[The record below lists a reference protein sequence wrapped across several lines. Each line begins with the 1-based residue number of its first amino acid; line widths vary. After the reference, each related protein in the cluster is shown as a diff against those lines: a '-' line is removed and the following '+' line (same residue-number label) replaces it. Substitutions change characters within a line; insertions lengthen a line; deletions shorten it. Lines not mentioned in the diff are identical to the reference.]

1 MALSLLALLSFVTI
15 GLVVAAVSL
24 AIRDLVVGPA
34 PASDSARAAV
44 LPLRRLPLARHES
57 VPRSAIGRFDQWF
70 ARLVLETGSEITP
83 LTALLFLVFC
93 GSLIGGA
100 MFVWNESPLPATI
113 GTLLG
118 MVLAMMLL
126 IYQRSR
132 RIRLLQQQFPDALEM
147 LARAVRAGESL
158 DQAVQLI
165 GDKSPEPL
173 AIEFRRCARQLEMGL
188 SMTAV
193 MRALVY
199 RLRLIEVRIFSSTL
213 SVHRQAGGNLANT
226 LERLAGVIRDRLNY
240 RRQMRATTGAGRM
253 SATLIAMTGPLLFTY
268 MFFGQPQYIR
278 GLIETPIGQS
288 LLILAVFL
296 ELVGLIWIARMLRTD
311 Y

>member
-1 MALSLLALLSFVTI
+1 VALSLLALLSFVTI

-34 PASDSARAAV
+34 PASDSARSAV

-118 MVLAMMLL
+118 MVLSMMLL

-147 LARAVRAGESL
+147 LARGTSWRELGSGGAVHRRQVARVRVEQRSPNPRAGKR
-158 DQAVQLI
+158 QRPTGQT
-165 GDKSPEPL
+165 
-173 AIEFRRCARQLEMGL
+173 RR
-188 SMTAV
+188 
-193 MRALVY
+193 
-199 RLRLIEVRIFSSTL
+199 
-213 SVHRQAGGNLANT
+213 
-226 LERLAGVIRDRLNY
+226 
-240 RRQMRATTGAGRM
+240 
-253 SATLIAMTGPLLFTY
+253 
-268 MFFGQPQYIR
+268 
-278 GLIETPIGQS
+278 
-288 LLILAVFL
+288 
-296 ELVGLIWIARMLRTD
+296 
-311 Y
+311 